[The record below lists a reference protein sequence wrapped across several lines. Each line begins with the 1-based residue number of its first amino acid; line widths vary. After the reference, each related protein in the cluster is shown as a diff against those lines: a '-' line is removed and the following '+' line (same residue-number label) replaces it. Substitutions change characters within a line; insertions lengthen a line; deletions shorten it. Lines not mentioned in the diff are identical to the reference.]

1 MRSYFKTP
9 LSDRRSLFITEIED
23 QKPLVDPTMTIH
35 SFILSL
41 PGFLFTNSS
50 SHLSLP
56 TEPCMHFLKRL
67 GEDLGLHV
75 QVEYPVTQAKPII
88 ILSMIGTQPELKSI
102 ILNSHMDV
110 VPVFQE
116 YWTHNPFDADLDD
129 TGRIIAR
136 GAQDMKSVGM
146 QYLGALRYFKR
157 KQITFKRT
165 IHVLFVP
172 EEELGGDGG
181 MADFVHQEAFRNLNA
196 GFSLDEGKTALSNYQ
211 VFFIDMLSISFL
223 HYRLVFDLFSALST
237 IEYLATHSRFH
248 FLIRHRFSH
257 RSIQCL
263 LCRTLHLAHHF
274 QDQRHNWPWLSFT

>member
-1 MRSYFKTP
+1 
-9 LSDRRSLFITEIED
+9 
-23 QKPLVDPTMTIH
+23 
-35 SFILSL
+35 
-41 PGFLFTNSS
+41 
-50 SHLSLP
+50 
-56 TEPCMHFLKRL
+56 MHFLKRL

-75 QVEYPVTQAKPII
+75 QIEYPVTQAKPLV

-129 TGRIIAR
+129 SGRIIAR

-196 GFSLDEGKTALSNYQ
+196 GFSLDEGKTASSPYQ
-211 VFFIDMLSISFL
+211 FFFIDMLSISFL
-223 HYRLVFDLFSALST
+223 LYRHVIDLSSALST
-237 IEYLATHSRFH
+237 CS
-248 FLIRHRFSH
+248 
-257 RSIQCL
+257 
-263 LCRTLHLAHHF
+263 
-274 QDQRHNWPWLSFT
+274 